1 MAATIQHRSV
11 DEYIAAQPA
20 AARLV
25 LAAMRAAIRKALP
38 GADESISYHMPT
50 YKLAGEVTLYFAGW
64 KAHVALYPATAGVV
78 AAFAKEL
85 APYEVQKG
93 TIRFPL
99 PAVPI
104 ALVGRIARQ
113 RAAEVTAAGRVTA
126 AKRPAAKKP
135 AAPKKPAA
143 KKAAAGT
150 KAAKKSSAARRP
162 APRR

>member
-1 MAATIQHRSV
+1 MPATAQLRSV

-20 AARLV
+20 AARPV
-25 LAAMRAAIRKALP
+25 LAAMRAPIRKALP

-78 AAFAKEL
+78 ARFAKEL

-113 RAAEVTAAGRVTA
+113 RAAEVTAAGRVAA
-126 AKRPAAKKP
+126 AKKPTAKKP

-143 KKAAAGT
+143 KKAA
-150 KAAKKSSAARRP
+150 KKPTAARRP
-162 APRR
+162 ATKR